1 MSVRWLAAGGGR
13 DGRRRG
19 QGGLDPGTW
28 SPPCPGAE
36 RWDRGS
42 EREPL
47 EAAGGFECGALLPC
61 SYEQYFGPG
70 TKLTVLGEIW
80 TSLLSAQPLAS
91 PEMGGLRWGW
101 GAWPVMPLGGPL
113 CKGGGEYWVGGTGE
127 GYSSPGTQTEGKGGF
142 SPFFPGVFGD
152 RASNGERIN

>member
-1 MSVRWLAAGGGR
+1 MSAGWPRAAGRTGGGGVR
-13 DGRRRG
+13 AGWIRALGPLPALELSAGTEEASGSLWELRG
-19 QGGLDPGTW
+19 W
-28 SPPCPGAE
+28 
-36 RWDRGS
+36 
-42 EREPL
+42 
-47 EAAGGFECGALLPC
+47 FECGALLPC

-70 TKLTVLGEIW
+70 TKLTVVGEIW

-127 GYSSPGTQTEGKGGF
+127 GYSSPGTRTEGKGGF
-142 SPFFPGVFGD
+142 TPFFPGVFGD
-152 RASNGERIN
+152 QVSNGERIN